1 MGDPIQHHISLKM
14 IVSSKERVILFV
26 GEIDEG
32 SVDVAHVVK
41 NGDGDGGD
49 GDVHYASRMH
59 LHWMLLIK

>member
-1 MGDPIQHHISLKM
+1 M

-41 NGDGDGGD
+41 NGDGDGDGGD